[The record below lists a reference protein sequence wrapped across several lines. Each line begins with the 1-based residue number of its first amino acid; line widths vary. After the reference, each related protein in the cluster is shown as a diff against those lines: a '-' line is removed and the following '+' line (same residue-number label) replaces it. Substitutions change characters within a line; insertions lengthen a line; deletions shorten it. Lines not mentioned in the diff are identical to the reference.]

1 MDYIAYGADNSY
13 PLGCF
18 PYFYMIY
25 GNRVLSQE
33 CKSRFKKTNLCV
45 RELRFKLG
53 LYGLDKT
60 QIKKLCIARAWICI
74 SES

>member
-1 MDYIAYGADNSY
+1 MDYIAYGADNSN

-18 PYFYMIY
+18 PQFYMIY

-33 CKSRFKKTNLCV
+33 CKSRFKKNDLYV
-45 RELRFKLG
+45 RELRFKLC

-60 QIKKLCIARAWICI
+60 LKLRNLA
-74 SES
+74 